1 MWLAWAVVGLM
12 MEVVVVGAA
21 VEVVL
26 EEFWARVD
34 GAAVVGGGSR
44 TRGGIRGEK

>member
-1 MWLAWAVVGLM
+1 MVVEVAVVG
-12 MEVVVVGAA
+12 AP

-26 EEFWARVD
+26 AEVWARVD
-34 GAAVVGGGSR
+34 GARVVGGGSR

>member
-1 MWLAWAVVGLM
+1 MVG
-12 MEVVVVGAA
+12 EVVVVGAP

-26 EEFWARVD
+26 AEVWTEVGGAR
-34 GAAVVGGGSR
+34 VVGGGSR

>member
-1 MWLAWAVVGLM
+1 MWLAGAEVGLVV
-12 MEVVVVGAA
+12 EVVVVGAP

-26 EEFWARVD
+26 EEVWTEVD
-34 GAAVVGGGSR
+34 GARVVGGGSR

>member
-1 MWLAWAVVGLM
+1 MVVVAVVGA
-12 MEVVVVGAA
+12 V

-26 EEFWARVD
+26 EEFWVRVD
-34 GAAVVGGGSR
+34 GAGVVGGGSR